1 MANLFFRTNVAP
13 YRIDTYNVLHEKLD
27 CEFYFLYSEDSSQK
41 FDMQKLYD
49 QCNFKVNILHSISLL
64 GKESQKICTNL
75 RQIIKSNK
83 PEIII
88 VPEFKIL
95 AVQVLLYRWLTR
107 GKYKV
112 ISMCDD
118 SWDMIA
124 NNHEWSLAHK
134 WMRKLITPFLD
145 DLLLV
150 DDRVVNWYKD
160 KYDKGIWLPI
170 IRDEKREIPGYER
183 VLPLSKELPD
193 KFGLKD
199 KKVLLFVGRLDPVKN
214 LERLFDAISKTKE
227 EFVTVIVGSGELE
240 TPLKQKAAQIEK
252 SIVFAGRY
260 EGDGV
265 RAWYNIADAFVLA
278 SHMEAFGAVTNEA
291 LIAGCTCLVSQNAGS
306 ACLINGDNGRI
317 IDPYDVDS
325 MATIIDETMQAI
337 KVRKEITLRPCKMA
351 FTFEET
357 IDRVINELKTL

>member
-13 YRIDTYNVLHEKLD
+13 YRIDTYNALHEKLG
-27 CEFYFLYSEDSSQK
+27 CEFYFLYKEDSSQK
-41 FDMQKLYD
+41 FDMQALYD
-49 QCNFKVNILHSISLL
+49 QCSFKPSFLKTISVIS
-64 GKESQKICTNL
+64 KRQKLCTNIWSIL
-75 RQIIKSNK
+75 CKEK
-83 PEIII
+83 PEVVI

-95 AVQVLLYRWLTR
+95 TVQVLLYKWLFR
-107 GKYKV
+107 KNFKV
-112 ISMCDD
+112 VSMCDD

-124 NNHEWSLAHK
+124 NDHEWSKAHK
-134 WMRKLITPFLD
+134 KMREWVTPHLD

-150 DDRVVNWYKD
+150 DDRVVSWYKD

-240 TPLKQKAAQIEK
+240 TVLRQKASQTNK
-252 SIVFAGRY
+252 PIVFAGRY

-265 RAWYNIADAFVLA
+265 RAWYNIADVFVLA
-278 SHMEAFGAVTNEA
+278 SQMEAFGAVTNEA